1 MVRLLNRRFVP
12 FYFDMFGGHG
22 ADAGARA
29 AIARQRPE
37 LARGAIGVNPILFL
51 TPAGDIVAEIL
62 ADSATTPGL
71 LAKLEQ
77 VLREQPDFARPAAGE
92 ERLTDPVERAE
103 LLIDLRRDDEAD
115 RLLADV
121 DQPRAHYLR
130 GRLARWRG
138 DFAAMRSHFGKLD
151 KVAEFADAV
160 RMESA
165 YELWQGREY
174 EKLAAHLAGFPATS
188 ARYPEA
194 RYYEGLAHYHAGRSK
209 EARALWQATIKA
221 SEQGPWI
228 YRMDW
233 AWSDS
238 GKNPGLRSVLGRI
251 GYMGAYRNPDLAAR
265 R

>member
-1 MVRLLNRRFVP
+1 MRLLNRRFVP
-12 FYFDMFGGHG
+12 FHFDVFGGRAG
-22 ADAGARA
+22 DAAAKA

-51 TPAGDIVAEIL
+51 TPEGEIVDEIP
-62 ADSATTPGL
+62 ADRATTSGL

-77 VLREQPDFARPAAGE
+77 VLRAQPDFARASPAE
-92 ERLTDPVERAE
+92 QKITDPIERAE
-103 LLIDLRRDDEAD
+103 LLIDLHRDDEAD

-138 DFAAMRSHFGKLD
+138 DFAAMHTHFAKIA
-151 KVAEFADAV
+151 KVAELADGV

-165 YELWQGREY
+165 YETWHERDF
-174 EKLAAHLAGFPATS
+174 EKLAAQLADFPATS
-188 ARYPEA
+188 PRYPEA
-194 RYYEGLAHYHAGRSK
+194 RYYEGLAHYLAGRTK
-209 EARALWQATIKA
+209 DARALWKETIKA

-233 AWSDS
+233 AWADTAA
-238 GKNPGLRSVLGRI
+238 NPGARTVLGRI
-251 GYMGAYRNPDLAAR
+251 GYFGAYRNPDLQPR